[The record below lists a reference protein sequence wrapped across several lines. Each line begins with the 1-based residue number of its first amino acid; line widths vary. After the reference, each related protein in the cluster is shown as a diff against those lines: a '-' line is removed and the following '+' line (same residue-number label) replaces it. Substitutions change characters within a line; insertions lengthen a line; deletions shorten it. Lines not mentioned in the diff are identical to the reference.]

1 VWDAEP
7 FETREQVGVSFRL
20 VSPDGDQGYPGTVEV
35 GVTYALDP
43 DGELSIGF
51 TAVTD
56 APTVINLANHVYVDL
71 TAGGGALDHTL
82 TLDAAQYLEIGEGT
96 IPTGAVLP
104 VAGTPFD
111 FTTPVRIGDRLG
123 EEDQQLTLAG
133 GYDHCWVIEGSQGT
147 LRRCAVVEGG
157 GRTLTIETTQPGVQ
171 FYSGNSIHERIGRGG
186 AAYGPRAGFCLETQH
201 FPDAPNQPSFPSTR
215 LDPGDT
221 YDETTILRF
230 GTR

>member
-1 VWDAEP
+1 
-7 FETREQVGVSFRL
+7 VGVSFRL

-82 TLDAAQYLEIGEGT
+82 TLDAAQYLEVGEGT

-111 FTTPVRIGDRLG
+111 FTTPVRIGDRIG
-123 EEDQQLTLAG
+123 EADQQLTLAG
-133 GYDHCWVIEGSQGT
+133 GYDHCWVIEGSQGA
-147 LRRCAVVEGG
+147 LRRCAFVEGG
-157 GRTLTIETTQPGVQ
+157 GRTLTLETTQPGVQ